1 MNGIVPQRDELMI
14 ENQNFFLSAGV
25 WKAIAIYL
33 SPSKLDF
40 FFHFTDFEEDW

>member
-1 MNGIVPQRDELMI
+1 MNGILPQRDELMI

-25 WKAIAIYL
+25 WKAIAMYL

-40 FFHFTDFEEDW
+40 LFHFTDFEEDW